1 MAESVQIAS
10 INFRHEQMADWL
22 IAHPTCKNLQELA
35 DHMGF
40 SRSWIS
46 IVMQSDV
53 WKEYWTKRR
62 SEYVSGMNDKIQRVQ
77 LEVTLKAW
85 EKLPFIIEDE
95 ETDPRLVFDIAN
107 KTAERLFGAANP
119 KTTVIEERTQE
130 LSSPVSADVLATA
143 RETLRRTVRTEYNVL
158 PAPEST

>member
-1 MAESVQIAS
+1 MAESVQVQS

-22 IAHPTCKNLQELA
+22 IAHPTAKSLQALA

-53 WKEYWTKRR
+53 WKEYWAKRR
-62 SEYVSGMNDKIQRVQ
+62 SEYIGGMNDKIQRAQ
-77 LEVTLKAW
+77 LEVVLKAW
-85 EKLPFIIEDE
+85 EKLPFIIEDD

-107 KTAERLFGAANP
+107 KTAERLFGGTAP
-119 KTTVIEERTQE
+119 KRTMVEEHTQE
-130 LSSPVSADVLATA
+130 VEVPVSADVLATA
-143 RETLRRTVRTEYNVL
+143 RETLRRTVRTEYVL
-158 PAPEST
+158 PAPETT